1 MAGTRSNASA
11 NAPEGNP
18 PNPTVKWDDSGITN
32 SYANVCN
39 VSSSR
44 EEVVL
49 VFGINKAW
57 ERGAKDVQ
65 VQLTN
70 RLILS
75 PFAAKRLAG
84 LLNNV
89 LQQYETRFGVLE
101 PNAPKSSDQPAAGS
115 A

>member
-1 MAGTRSNASA
+1 MAGNRSNSS
-11 NAPEGNP
+11 PTSPDGNSSTP
-18 PNPTVKWDDSGITN
+18 SVKWDDSGITN

-75 PFAAKRLAG
+75 PFAAKRLSG

-89 LQQYETRFGVLE
+89 LQQYEGKFGVLE
-101 PNAPKSSDQPAAGS
+101 ATAQRSEQAAAGS